1 MEVLGS
7 EGLPLGGL
15 TGKLLLLEERAV
27 LVINSDRENIWLRLC
42 MYRWFEDVT
51 LRKGGVEGQVF
62 YYVSKP
68 GRGCCCIRNVYLAR
82 GGKTHY
88 SIYLGALCVC
98 QTPHLFLILISL
110 NLSSCRRK

>member
-15 TGKLLLLEERAV
+15 TERPLLLEERAV

-51 LRKGGVEGQVF
+51 LREGGVEKAK
-62 YYVSKP
+62 S
-68 GRGCCCIRNVYLAR
+68 
-82 GGKTHY
+82 
-88 SIYLGALCVC
+88 SIMYPSLGEGVVA
-98 QTPHLFLILISL
+98 
-110 NLSSCRRK
+110 